1 MFLGARKIPVMK
13 PKVTILTDAAPGLAV
28 SNFEVKFRDAEL
40 ARLWNSDKRIRLN
53 LRELTQQLGI
63 LLWMVLQ
70 LTGRFL
76 RDMKA

>member
-40 ARLWNSDKRIRLN
+40 ARL
-53 LRELTQQLGI
+53 
-63 LLWMVLQ
+63 
-70 LTGRFL
+70 
-76 RDMKA
+76 